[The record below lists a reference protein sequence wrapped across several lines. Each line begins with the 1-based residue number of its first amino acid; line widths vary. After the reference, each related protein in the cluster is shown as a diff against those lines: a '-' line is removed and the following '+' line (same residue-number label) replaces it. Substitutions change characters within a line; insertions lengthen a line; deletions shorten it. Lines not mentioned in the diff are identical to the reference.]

1 VGQLEDTPEGSRP
14 YEVSDFGTDAGVV
27 VGTISRDESYRL
39 VTECLALECGKNKA
53 LSFRE
58 VKETVNSTAA
68 KLIKGLREAGYTRP
82 QEIHHMIVA
91 GVTNY
96 TKAIDEY
103 KQTVYAIENP
113 DPEKLRLEK
122 EERDKID
129 AEAFVKQQADW
140 EDRKKKEIDE
150 IARSWAKRE
159 YFRKSM
165 SGNMGMTEEE
175 YIEDVWDRAM
185 FEGDLKYRMMH
196 GGQTDERKETQ
207 EFEEKQARKKNA
219 ALKRAREALEGV
231 GMISE
236 GEGKVKVPDNKD
248 GDDDDDDE

>member
-1 VGQLEDTPEGSRP
+1 MSSIGMWE
-14 YEVSDFGTDAGVV
+14 
-27 VGTISRDESYRL
+27 
-39 VTECLALECGKNKA
+39 NKA

-140 EDRKKKEIDE
+140 EDRKKK
-150 IARSWAKRE
+150 R
-159 YFRKSM
+159 
-165 SGNMGMTEEE
+165 N
-175 YIEDVWDRAM
+175 
-185 FEGDLKYRMMH
+185 
-196 GGQTDERKETQ
+196 
-207 EFEEKQARKKNA
+207 
-219 ALKRAREALEGV
+219 
-231 GMISE
+231 
-236 GEGKVKVPDNKD
+236 
-248 GDDDDDDE
+248 